1 MTATNYRPCLD
12 HVLRWEGGFVDHP
25 KDPGGAT
32 NLGITRA
39 TLQRH
44 RGRHVTVK
52 DVRALQL
59 SEAAEIYRA
68 GYWMPVRGDDLPK
81 GLDLVAFDA
90 GVNSGPARG
99 AKWLQAGLR
108 VSADGRVGP
117 QTLKAARNA
126 PDTVAVIQRACAARM
141 GFLQRLGTWS
151 TFGRGW
157 SRRVAD
163 TEAAAVATVLTAE
176 TGSFGVRT
184 RRVDRWPASRH
195 FESVDVDGHPIRIKV
210 SPGRT
215 KVEHD
220 DAADVARRTGRPL
233 REVVSL
239 AEEAARRRNREH
251 PSDLDFDPDEP
262 A

>member
-44 RGRHVTVK
+44 RGRHVTAK

-99 AKWLQAGLR
+99 ARWLQAGLR
-108 VSADGRVGP
+108 VPADGRVGP

-163 TEAAAVATVLTAE
+163 TEAAAVAMCATRAVVEAQIAPARAAQKRDAGGAAASGTGGGAAISLEALPDWANWGVAALVIALAVLLLLKSIHHKRRAE
-176 TGSFGVRT
+176 
-184 RRVDRWPASRH
+184 AY
-195 FESVDVDGHPIRIKV
+195 
-210 SPGRT
+210 
-215 KVEHD
+215 
-220 DAADVARRTGRPL
+220 AAIIAGGTHG
-233 REVVSL
+233 
-239 AEEAARRRNREH
+239 
-251 PSDLDFDPDEP
+251 
-262 A
+262 